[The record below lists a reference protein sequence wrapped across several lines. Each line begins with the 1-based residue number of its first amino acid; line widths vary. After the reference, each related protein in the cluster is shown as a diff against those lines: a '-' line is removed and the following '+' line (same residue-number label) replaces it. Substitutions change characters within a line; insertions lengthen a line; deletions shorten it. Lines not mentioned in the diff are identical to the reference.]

1 MTSGGDR
8 VADMDIEHVEKDG
21 SDADRGTKGNLR
33 RWIVKKHG
41 SYVDKVH
48 MTWPVWFIAAKK
60 RVS

>member
-1 MTSGGDR
+1 
-8 VADMDIEHVEKDG
+8 MDIEHVEKDG